1 MGCASYFARRLGA
14 FCNGRAL
21 YRLAVMGPFIFA
33 LVSAFVSKTLGIAFY
48 IVAAFSLGSAAISYG
63 AEVQFL
69 ESLWV
74 LFCSFC
80 VESCVA
86 FGYWGYF
93 VVFWEYRC
101 ADSVLRAWGYFLQT
115 LSKFVL
121 AACSILLSILIPM
134 IRPVKSLLKHM
145 QAFAQGRIM
154 LANLMLADVATHKEA

>member
-1 MGCASYFARRLGA
+1 ARAWVVLVILPGGLELFAI
-14 FCNGRAL
+14 GRAL

-86 FGYWGYF
+86 FGVCCAEFCAVFGEVLCKLWG
-93 VVFWEYRC
+93 
-101 ADSVLRAWGYFLQT
+101 
-115 LSKFVL
+115 
-121 AACSILLSILIPM
+121 IL
-134 IRPVKSLLKHM
+134 V
-145 QAFAQGRIM
+145 
-154 LANLMLADVATHKEA
+154 EE